1 VDLDAD
7 RSGGG
12 AAQRPGEVS
21 SSSTPAIPEER
32 RTYKIL
38 LVEDDPQI
46 VRVLRLELEH
56 EGYEVETASDGLS
69 GLEKALKEPDLVV
82 LDLMLPKLDGLEVA
96 SRVRAKSRVPII
108 MLTAKDRIPDRV
120 AGLDRGADDYVVK
133 PFSIEELLARI
144 RARLRDREPQA
155 NVLTVKD
162 LLMDRDRHEVT
173 RAGKQIHLTAKEYAL
188 LEYLLLHRNKVHSRD
203 ELFNGVWGSD
213 FLGDSNLIDVYIR
226 YLRGKIDDD
235 FEDKLIQ
242 TVRGVGYALKD

>member
-1 VDLDAD
+1 
-7 RSGGG
+7 
-12 AAQRPGEVS
+12 VS
-21 SSSTPAIPEER
+21 ANPSPALPEER
-32 RTYKIL
+32 RKYKIL

-46 VRVLRLELEH
+46 IRVLKLELEH
-56 EGYEVETASDGLS
+56 EGYEVDTASDGLS

-82 LDLMLPKLDGLEVA
+82 LDLMLPKLDGLELA

-144 RARLRDREPQA
+144 RARLRDRDPHE
-155 NVLTVKD
+155 NVLTAKD

-173 RAGKQIHLTAKEYAL
+173 RGGKQIHLTAKEYAL

-235 FEDKLIQ
+235 FEAKLIQ